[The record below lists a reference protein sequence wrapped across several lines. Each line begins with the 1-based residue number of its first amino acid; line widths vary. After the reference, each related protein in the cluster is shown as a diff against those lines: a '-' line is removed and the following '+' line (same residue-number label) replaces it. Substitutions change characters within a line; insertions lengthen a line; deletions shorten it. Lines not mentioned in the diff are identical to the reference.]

1 MNIVNIQ
8 QIDLTHYGLPSH
20 PCVFELDIQI
30 SSAQIPIEAM
40 KIITWL
46 QDTSW
51 LATLDD
57 IDKANYLACAEP
69 TIRDLCNMITNE
81 YLSASYTPGNL
92 KDDLGEYLVSMNA
105 QEALVQGLTHTKIP
119 IAELWKEQIK
129 GNPGFDFHTLSTSDI
144 IVYGE
149 AKYKSTQNGYYDAF
163 NQIRDFINDHKMS
176 RELRHLRVLATENA
190 ARNVLTD
197 QLGFAA
203 AFSVNTRNLPHI
215 IENAIKYPTFSA
227 LLNYPEVYLIT
238 VEIV

>member
-57 IDKANYLACAEP
+57 IDKANYIACAEP

-105 QEALVQGLTHTKIP
+105 QEALVYGCAHTKIP
-119 IAELWKEQIK
+119 IAELWKEQVK

-144 IVYGE
+144 IIYGE

-163 NQIRDFINDHKMS
+163 NQIDKFIHDNKMS

-190 ARNVLTD
+190 ACNVLTD
-197 QLGFAA
+197 KLGFAA

>member
-1 MNIVNIQ
+1 MNIINIQ
-8 QIDLTHYGLPSH
+8 RIDLTHYGLPPH
-20 PCVFELDIQI
+20 PCVVELDIQI
-30 SSAQIPIEAM
+30 SRTQIPTEAM
-40 KIITWL
+40 QIITWL
-46 QDTSW
+46 QETSW

-69 TIRDLCNMITNE
+69 TIRDLCNMITSE

-119 IAELWKEQIK
+119 IAELWKEQVK

-149 AKYKSTQNGYYDAF
+149 ANKSTQNGYYDAF
-163 NQIRDFINDHKMS
+163 NQINKFIHDNKMS

-203 AFSVNTRNLPHI
+203 AFSVNTRNLLHT

-238 VEIV
+238 VEII